1 MEAIDA
7 YSPVAAQSVQP
18 NPQAEAAPPPEQ
30 TPPPEP
36 QAQPASDPAV
46 GQNVDEYA

>member
-1 MEAIDA
+1 MEAIDV
-7 YSPVAAQSVQP
+7 YSPVAAQSVRP

-30 TPPPEP
+30 TPPPPP
-36 QAQPASDPAV
+36 QEQPVSDSAV